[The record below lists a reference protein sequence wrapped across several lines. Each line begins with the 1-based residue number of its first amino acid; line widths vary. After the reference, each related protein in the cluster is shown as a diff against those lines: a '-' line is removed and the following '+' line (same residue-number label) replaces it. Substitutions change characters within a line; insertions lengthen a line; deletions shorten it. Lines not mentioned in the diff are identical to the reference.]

1 MLHIIM
7 VYISELGTSCSEEP
21 QKSRFENNCF
31 SDSKQENYVGFK
43 SHAWKKKTFFLSFFI
58 VQTLLVKM
66 LISYHDINNFTEC
79 SRIILIKFINERIT
93 NSYNTYSLSERAG
106 SRSYSYCANIS
117 GWLDRCLFY
126 TYYTVYNIHISGAA
140 LQLFSTRIG
149 FPKLFQNNL
158 NSGFEELL
166 ISSGLTT
173 LVLYKMNKGKYKFT
187 LITRNNNI

>member
-1 MLHIIM
+1 
-7 VYISELGTSCSEEP
+7 
-21 QKSRFENNCF
+21 
-31 SDSKQENYVGFK
+31 
-43 SHAWKKKTFFLSFFI
+43 
-58 VQTLLVKM
+58 M

-106 SRSYSYCANIS
+106 SRSYSYCETMSVIYI
-117 GWLDRCLFY
+117 LYRVYCII
-126 TYYTVYNIHISGAA
+126 YNIHISGAA

-173 LVLYKMNKGKYKFT
+173 LVLYKMNNENKGT
-187 LITRNNNI
+187 GH

>member
-66 LISYHDINNFTEC
+66 LISYQDINNFTEC

-106 SRSYSYCANIS
+106 SRSYSYCATMSVIYI
-117 GWLDRCLFY
+117 LYRVYCIIY
-126 TYYTVYNIHISGAA
+126 TYLVQPFNYS
-140 LQLFSTRIG
+140 QLVLG
-149 FPKLFQNNL
+149 FP
-158 NSGFEELL
+158 NSFR
-166 ISSGLTT
+166 
-173 LVLYKMNKGKYKFT
+173 
-187 LITRNNNI
+187 IT